1 MCGSSGLVSCV
12 GWYLCGCNFISG
24 EFLRIFF
31 EAGVLEVAIVPE
43 GIMPSF
49 LKGFRITV
57 ETHISW
63 FVLALVCN
71 YLSIAGLERSS
82 KLSWMLLNAA
92 GNVVLKA
99 YNFPTLYSQ
108 YRSMLGY
115 VQGFLRCALK
125 VKSCLSFQARVKL
138 PYTTIMKRLGSC
150 ITKCSQSVLAFE
162 CLPWRDW
169 GAK

>member
-1 MCGSSGLVSCV
+1 MVRNTLMCGSSGLMLCV

-24 EFLRIFF
+24 EFLRIFLKLGF
-31 EAGVLEVAIVPE
+31 WRW
-43 GIMPSF
+43 PSF

-138 PYTTIMKRLGSC
+138 PYATIMKRLDSC